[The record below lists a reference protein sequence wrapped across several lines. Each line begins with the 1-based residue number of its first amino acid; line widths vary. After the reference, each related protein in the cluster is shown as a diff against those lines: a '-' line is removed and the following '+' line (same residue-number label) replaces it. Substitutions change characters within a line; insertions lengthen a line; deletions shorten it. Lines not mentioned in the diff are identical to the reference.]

1 MQDIR
6 EIKGEAQEFERELKN
21 AKKVRE

>member
-1 MQDIR
+1 MQGIR

-21 AKKVRE
+21 AKRDRD